1 MMTDALT
8 CRELVEI
15 VTDYLDDALPPAE
28 RARFEEHL
36 SICSGCRAYLDQMR
50 HTLTA
55 LGTLPEETIPQQS
68 RDDLLHAFRTWK
80 QREPPPNT

>member
-1 MMTDALT
+1 MTADALT

-15 VTDYLDDALPPAE
+15 VTDYFDGALSPPE

-50 HTLTA
+50 HTLGI
-55 LGTLPEETIPQQS
+55 LGTLPEATIPQQA
-68 RDDLLHAFRTWK
+68 RDDLLHAFRTWN
-80 QREPPPNT
+80 QRKPPP